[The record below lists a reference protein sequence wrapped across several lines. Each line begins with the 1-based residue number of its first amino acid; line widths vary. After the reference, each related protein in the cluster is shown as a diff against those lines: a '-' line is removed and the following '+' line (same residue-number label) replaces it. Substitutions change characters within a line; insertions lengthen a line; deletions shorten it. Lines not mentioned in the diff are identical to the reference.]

1 MHQKSRPSHVAFS
14 AAVYTVQRVAGPDS
28 LAAGIPQA
36 FWITTDPSRP
46 ASSSDV
52 ASDAVT
58 GFGGTP
64 QVNVNAFGP
73 SGFLLL
79 M

>member
-1 MHQKSRPSHVAFS
+1 M
-14 AAVYTVQRVAGPDS
+14 
-28 LAAGIPQA
+28 
-36 FWITTDPSRP
+36 TTDPSRP
-46 ASSSDV
+46 ASSRV
-52 ASDAVT
+52 VVSDAVT

-64 QVNVNAFGP
+64 ETSENAFGP